1 MKKWNWKSIILVVF
15 LLLVLIVVIYS
26 LIGISVTGPYYL
38 GQKDRNEVISKIEKS
53 EKDVKSITRHSF
65 EFITYT
71 CETDD
76 EYIIYN
82 ENGEKILTR
91 DKKDLQLEEV
101 EKIINKDYPALANQ
115 KIQLSYGYEN
125 AVYLIEDD
133 NYTMLMLDFDE
144 LKEVFYMKEGE

>member
-1 MKKWNWKSIILVVF
+1 MKKMNWKSMILVLF
-15 LLLVLIVVIYS
+15 LVLILIVVIYS
-26 LIGISVTGPYYL
+26 LIGISITGPYYL
-38 GQKDRNEVISKIEKS
+38 GQQDRNEVISKIEKS

-71 CETDD
+71 CETED

-82 ENGEKILTR
+82 EKGEKILTR
-91 DKKDLQLEEV
+91 DKKDIQLDEV
-101 EKIINKDYPALANQ
+101 EKIINKDYPELVSQ
-115 KIQLSYGYEN
+115 EIQLSYGYEN

-133 NYTMLMLDFDE
+133 NYTMLMLDFDD

>member
-1 MKKWNWKSIILVVF
+1 MKKMNWKSMILVLF
-15 LLLVLIVVIYS
+15 LVLILIVVIYS
-26 LIGISVTGPYYL
+26 LIGISITGPYYL
-38 GQKDRNEVISKIEKS
+38 GQQDRNEVISKIEKS
-53 EKDVKSITRHSF
+53 EKNVKSITRHSF

-71 CETDD
+71 CETED

-91 DKKDLQLEEV
+91 DKKDLQLDEV
-101 EKIINKDYPALANQ
+101 EKIINKDYPELVSQ
-115 KIQLSYGYEN
+115 EIQLSYGYEN

-133 NYTMLMLDFDE
+133 NYTMLMLDFDD

>member
-1 MKKWNWKSIILVVF
+1 MKKWNWKSMLLIIF
-15 LLLVLIVVIYS
+15 LLFILIVVIYS

-38 GQKDRNEVISKIEKS
+38 GQKDQSEVIAIIEKN
-53 EKDVKSITRHSF
+53 EDDIIAITRHSF

-76 EYIIYN
+76 EFIIYN
-82 ENGEKILTR
+82 EKGEKILTR
-91 DKKDLQLEEV
+91 NKEDLQLDEV
-101 EKIINKDYPALANQ
+101 EEIIKNDYPALLNQ
-115 KIQLSYGYEN
+115 TIQISYGYEN

-133 NYTMLMLDFDE
+133 NFTMLMLDFDE

>member
-1 MKKWNWKSIILVVF
+1 MKKMNWKSMILILF
-15 LLLVLIVVIYS
+15 LVLILIVVIYS
-26 LIGISVTGPYYL
+26 LIGISITGPYYL
-38 GQKDRNEVISKIEKS
+38 GQQDRNEVISKIEKS
-53 EKDVKSITRHSF
+53 EKNVKSITRHSF

-71 CETDD
+71 CETED

-91 DKKDLQLEEV
+91 DKKDLQLDEV
-101 EKIINKDYPALANQ
+101 EKIINKEYPELANQ
-115 KIQLSYGYEN
+115 DIQLSYGYEN

-133 NYTMLMLDFDE
+133 NYTMLMLDFDD